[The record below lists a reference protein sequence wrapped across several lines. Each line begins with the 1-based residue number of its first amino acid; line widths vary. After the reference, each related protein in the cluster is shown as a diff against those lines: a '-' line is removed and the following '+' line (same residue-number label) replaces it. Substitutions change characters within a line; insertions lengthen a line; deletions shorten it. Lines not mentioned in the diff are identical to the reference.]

1 MLHFRHFLL
10 PALMVGAALFLPGN
24 AFAEKNEHNGQPNS
38 HKEMVQANNP
48 SEKTETPAK
57 QVKVLMNAK
66 DAAKGANVPP
76 KNENAMTTGKPV
88 TVPEPA
94 RKNQQASNGAPKQAA
109 SQKPATAAPK
119 ALPDQAKGNGYG
131 LNKTEKTVEAPGQEK
146 QAAGQEIEREL
157 EKNKLTTHDVAVHS
171 ADITVNDK
179 SESTRLVP
187 KFEPQGEGSDLSN
200 LNPNPKPFER
210 FEFQQPVPLE
220 KDNVPVSKEEIPKV
234 DQAINPPQRSDSSGG
249 QSNDRVS
256 TGVST
261 ISLIDK
267 WFVWNKDYEM
277 KLVQPYLSCYAL
289 MNSQWVNAPPS
300 PPPQEAPF
308 FKTVNR
314 S

>member
-24 AFAEKNEHNGQPNS
+24 AFAEKNEFNGQPNF

-48 SEKTETPAK
+48 SEKTENPAK
-57 QVKVLMNAK
+57 QVNVPTNAK
-66 DAAKGANVPP
+66 DAAKGANIPP
-76 KNENAMTTGKPV
+76 KNENAMTTGKPL

-94 RKNQQASNGAPKQAA
+94 RKNQQASNGAPKQSA
-109 SQKPATAAPK
+109 SQKPAATAPK

-146 QAAGQEIEREL
+146 QAADQEIERGL
-157 EKNKLTTHDVAVHS
+157 EKNKLTTHDVANHN
-171 ADITVNDK
+171 ADITVKDK

-187 KFEPQGEGSDLSN
+187 KFEPQGEGLDLS
-200 LNPNPKPFER
+200 NPKPFEH
-210 FEFQQPVPLE
+210 FELQQPVPLE

-234 DQAINPPQRSDSSGG
+234 DQAVNPTQRSNSSGG
-249 QSNDRVS
+249 QSNDRIS
-256 TGVST
+256 SGVST

-308 FKTVNR
+308 LKNVNR